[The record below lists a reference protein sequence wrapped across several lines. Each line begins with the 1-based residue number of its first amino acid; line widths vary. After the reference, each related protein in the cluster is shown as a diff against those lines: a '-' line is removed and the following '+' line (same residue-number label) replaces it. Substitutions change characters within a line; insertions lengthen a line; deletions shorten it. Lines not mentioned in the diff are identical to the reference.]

1 MEKSAKPELTVMLTY
16 QDRTVPN
23 AWDIFESCKNTAAR
37 FWGFKEEPLPL
48 SEMKALY
55 DYMKTCGKTTA
66 LEVVAYTEAECV
78 KGAETAAF
86 CGVDYLMGTM
96 FFDSVLDI
104 CRQNNI
110 RYYPFVG
117 RIHDRPS
124 ILEGTPEEMIEEALT
139 CLEKGADGIDLLG
152 YRYTG
157 DATALCRRFVH
168 EVPAPVCL
176 AGSINSLK
184 RLDEVKEIGP
194 ASFTI
199 GSAFFNHC
207 FGEDIAA
214 QIDYVVQYLGS
225 GPQNIS

>member
-1 MEKSAKPELTVMLTY
+1 MLIVGIAGLVIGIEHRYPYLEKH
-16 QDRTVPN
+16 
-23 AWDIFESCKNTAAR
+23 CAA
-37 FWGFKEEPLPL
+37 
-48 SEMKALY
+48 Y
-55 DYMKTCGKTTA
+55 
-66 LEVVAYTEAECV
+66 
-78 KGAETAAF
+78 ET
-86 CGVDYLMGTM
+86 D
-96 FFDSVLDI
+96 
-104 CRQNNI
+104 
-110 RYYPFVG
+110 
-117 RIHDRPS
+117 
-124 ILEGTPEEMIEEALT
+124 GTPDFSVTVTEEMIEEALI

-225 GPQNIS
+225 GPQNIP